1 MAVCL
6 EKLSP
11 FLGKDSVQVSHGK
24 PLQHRSDEQIVENR
38 CAKAAAP
45 DRRDKAG
52 IRRTSRVERWRW
64 WGQQVPLCPRHPGMV
79 PSSSHAIHSH
89 QGRGS
94 TWCVMSCLSGETQI
108 LEHVRCSTVSQL
120 VPWVFRRQSHSL

>member
-38 CAKAAAP
+38 CARAAAP

-52 IRRTSRVERWRW
+52 IRRTSVWSSGGGGASRSHCVPGTLAWSPASAMPSIPTKAGAPPGAW
-64 WGQQVPLCPRHPGMV
+64 WVV
-79 PSSSHAIHSH
+79 
-89 QGRGS
+89 
-94 TWCVMSCLSGETQI
+94 SGETQI